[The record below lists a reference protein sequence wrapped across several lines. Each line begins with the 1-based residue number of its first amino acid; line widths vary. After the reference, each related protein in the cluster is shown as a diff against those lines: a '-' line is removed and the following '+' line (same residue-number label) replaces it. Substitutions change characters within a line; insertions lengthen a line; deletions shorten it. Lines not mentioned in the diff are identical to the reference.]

1 MTTLEMIESI
11 SYAQGVLDSQEKKI
25 CGDASEIL
33 QAVVNELKDDIVKQI
48 EKTKPSVGRPK
59 KESKEAK

>member
-25 CGDASEIL
+25 CADASEIL

-48 EKTKPSVGRPK
+48 EKTKPAVGRPK
-59 KESKEAK
+59 KENKEAK

>member
-48 EKTKPSVGRPK
+48 
-59 KESKEAK
+59 

>member
-48 EKTKPSVGRPK
+48 EKTKPSVGRSK
-59 KESKEAK
+59 KESKDAK

>member
-25 CGDASEIL
+25 CADASEIL

-48 EKTKPSVGRPK
+48 DKTQPSVGRPK
-59 KESKEAK
+59 KESKDAK

>member
-1 MTTLEMIESI
+1 MITLEMIESI

-25 CGDASEIL
+25 CADASEIL

-48 EKTKPSVGRPK
+48 EKTKPAVGRPK
-59 KESKEAK
+59 KEGKDGK